1 MLIYHFLVKVTFA
14 FHPLDWLY
22 PPPKLRDE
30 FFDSGVEHEKLS
42 EEIDLSED
50 FIL

>member
-1 MLIYHFLVKVTFA
+1 VKVTFA

-30 FFDSGVEHEKLS
+30 FFDSGVEQEKLS

>member
-1 MLIYHFLVKVTFA
+1 MFA

-30 FFDSGVEHEKLS
+30 FFESGVELEKS
-42 EEIDLSED
+42 NEETLT
-50 FIL
+50 